1 MDLVLPFKRFIRE
14 LIDKFHDLLGLSS
27 MNVTLSMAIVIL
39 PMLQIGFLLTCGNLF
54 QFSYVMQIQRELF
67 HCSMLAN

>member
-1 MDLVLPFKRFIRE
+1 MDLVLPLKWFIRE
-14 LIDKFHDLLGLSS
+14 FIDKFHDILGLSS

-39 PMLQIGFLLTCGNLF
+39 PMLQIGILLTCGNLC
-54 QFSYVMQIQRELF
+54 QFSYVMQIQGEFF